1 LNSKFQLD
9 LIIKIEFFSFEDGK
23 ETYQSELEE
32 ITVPVEDINQKT
44 EGIKVVGVPGKPDNL
59 QG

>member
-1 LNSKFQLD
+1 MD